1 MANIVS
7 YSQSA
12 KRVKREFSD
21 LVGSGPAGEFLFTAM
36 RRIKAINASESEL
49 REDMMDD
56 IEFRFNIDNS
66 QWDQEDLRNRRA
78 DGRPTL
84 TINRIPQ
91 FIRQV
96 TNQMRSSR
104 MAVQVNPIDSSADI
118 HTAEAIQGI
127 IRSIEN
133 NSDAD
138 IAYATAG
145 EHQCTVGRGYWRVLT
160 EYSDDDNYE
169 QNIVIATVVNPFSIH
184 MDASHQKLDGSDARY
199 AFVCE
204 YLPDWEFE
212 EEYGTE
218 YRTMYDEFMR
228 RGNRPPDYGPIKT
241 YMVCE
246 YMYKEVT
253 EDTIVEVI
261 YTDPAT
267 GQPTPVSV
275 SESDL
280 PKPLPTEWKTRN
292 KRKVKRS
299 QCKWAKITP
308 CAILDGN
315 DGKTGARDFPS
326 KYIPIVQV
334 LGDIFHIDGKRD
346 LRGMVRDARMPQQMY
361 NYWASA
367 LTEMIG
373 MSPRAPYIGYEGSF
387 KGHEKKWE
395 MANRKNYAYLEV
407 APVTIGGQPAPIPQR
422 TQFSSDVSSLVN
434 AFQLA
439 DNDLK
444 AVMGLYDASLGQ
456 QGPEQSGKAILARQ
470 RQGEI
475 GNSNYLDNMARS
487 IRFTGRIILDMMPR
501 VLTPNRMLRILGV
514 DNESKQIMVH
524 TGGKAKPD
532 AEAIS
537 AAQGIEAIFD
547 ISVGRYDV
555 TITTGPNFASRRQEA
570 VNALL
575 ELLDKAKDPTMVRAV
590 ADILVRNMDWPGA
603 QEIAARLHKMVP
615 PEMLDPKGQSIP
627 PQVKEKMK
635 KMEQELEELRAKTK
649 TKMAEIQAK
658 HQSTMTKIQS
668 EAQLN
673 QAKLAMKQEQEQV
686 KNQAKL
692 QLEQMQ
698 QQFDAMMLQTNQRF
712 DEDQAR
718 LQQEHEVRIAELE
731 HDYRDKVVNFEQASE
746 VEQAQIMAE
755 ATVEA
760 AQVAA
765 DATTEKAEISAEA
778 TKTAAKT
785 AAAASTAV
793 ARTSAEATKTAARLK
808 PKPASAAATTK
819 PRARTPKE

>member
-7 YSQSA
+7 YSSSA
-12 KRVKREFSD
+12 RRQRREFTD
-21 LVGSGPAGEFLFTAM
+21 LVGSGPSADFLFTAM
-36 RRIKAINASESEL
+36 RRIKSINQSESDL

-56 IEFRFNIDNS
+56 IEFRFNIDNA

-127 IRSIEN
+127 IRNIEN

-145 EHQCTVGRGYWRVLT
+145 EHQCTVGRGYWRLLT
-160 EYSDDDNYE
+160 EYSDDDSYE
-169 QNIVIATVVNPFSIH
+169 QNIVIATVVNPFSVH
-184 MDASHQKLDGSDARY
+184 MDAAHQRLDGSDARF
-199 AFVCE
+199 AFITE
-204 YLPDWEFE
+204 YLPDYEFE
-212 EEYGTE
+212 EEYGDE
-218 YRTMYDEFMR
+218 PRIMYDEFMR

-241 YMVCE
+241 YMVAE
-246 YMYKEVT
+246 YMYKEIT
-253 EDTIVEVI
+253 EDTIVEI
-261 YTDPAT
+261 SYPDAT
-267 GQPTPVSV
+267 GQQAVANVSK
-275 SESDL
+275 SDL
-280 PKPLPTEWKTRN
+280 PSPLPESWKVRN
-292 KRKVKRS
+292 ERKVKRS

-315 DGKTGARDFPS
+315 DGKTGARNFPS
-326 KYIPIVQV
+326 KYVPIVQV

-373 MSPRAPYIGYEGSF
+373 MSPRAPYIGYEGQF

-395 MANRKNYAYLEV
+395 MANRKNYPYLEV
-407 APVTIGGQPAPIPQR
+407 APLTIGGQPAPMPTR

-444 AVMGLYDASLGQ
+444 AVMGLYDASLGE

-487 IRFTGRIILDMMPR
+487 IRFTGRIILDMIPR
-501 VLTPNRMLRILGV
+501 VLTPARILRVLGA
-514 DNESKQIMVH
+514 DNQSKQIMVH
-524 TGGKAKPD
+524 TGMSKPD
-532 AEAIS
+532 VEAMS
-537 AAQGIEAIFD
+537 AAQGVQAIFD
-547 ISVGRYDV
+547 VSVGRYDV

-570 VNALL
+570 VTALL
-575 ELLDKAKDPTMVRAV
+575 ELLDKSKDPRMAQAV

-603 QEIAARLHKMVP
+603 QEIAARLKRMVPPDILGPEEGGGGPQVP
-615 PEMLDPKGQSIP
+615 PEMK
-627 PQVKEKMK
+627 K
-635 KMEQELEELRAKTK
+635 KMEDMEKELAELRAKTQA
-649 TKMAEIQAK
+649 KMAEIKAR
-658 HQSTMTKIQS
+658 HEVAMSKIQS
-668 EAQLN
+668 DSQLN
-673 QAKLAMKQEQEQV
+673 QQKLAMRREMEQTKEQS
-686 KNQAKL
+686 KL
-692 QLEQMQ
+692 QLEQMKN
-698 QQFDAMMLQTNQRF
+698 QFDAMLDDTARQFDADQQRQEQVHERQLT
-712 DEDQAR
+712 DEEQNFELEQAR
-718 LQQEHEVRIAELE
+718 IT
-731 HDYRDKVVNFEQASE
+731 
-746 VEQAQIMAE
+746 AE
-755 ATVEA
+755 ATTEA
-760 AQVAA
+760 ARIAASATTESATIAA
-765 DATTEKAEISAEA
+765 DASTEKANIAA
-778 TKTAAKT
+778 TASKQVARTAAK
-785 AAAASTAV
+785 A
-793 ARTSAEATKTAARLK
+793 K
-808 PKPASAAATTK
+808 PKTPSG
-819 PRARTPKE
+819 AR